1 MFSII
6 DFHHPASPTQDVKM
20 NPPPVQESGSLS
32 TQGVFG
38 MKEQGA
44 QRVSKAGA
52 GAGDA
57 SEHPLL
63 VFPSSSETVPRI
75 RGAGVTLG
83 PVASHLQAHCS
94 QTLIVV
100 TQSGSSGYRFEK
112 QRKKTSMECWGHRS
126 CCTLTRLLTV
136 SILAFV
142 FKRPNLL
149 RTLLKEQVTSFQ
161 IKDEPV
167 CVCVTFILISGRLLW
182 IQGAISRHATT
193 HECGQPT
200 PLTSIFCCLL
210 PQKPTRTLPRPHPL
224 LYLFID

>member
-1 MFSII
+1 MICFPSLI
-6 DFHHPASPTQDVKM
+6 FHHPASPTQDVKM

-44 QRVSKAGA
+44 QRVSKAGV

-75 RGAGVTLG
+75 REAGVTLG

-167 CVCVTFILISGRLLW
+167 CVCDVHFNLWEIALDPGCHQPSCHYSRVWSANPPHLHILL
-182 IQGAISRHATT
+182 
-193 HECGQPT
+193 PT
-200 PLTSIFCCLL
+200 PPEADAYAPPAPPPFVLI
-210 PQKPTRTLPRPHPL
+210 
-224 LYLFID
+224 Y